1 MKVKKRTICQTCR
14 RKKISCDGKKPSCSQ
29 CLFRDLGCPG
39 YEVDWT
45 FVSQNSTI
53 TRGRDGRKAD
63 RAGQS
68 RHAIPSRS
76 NSELTTEACSPTLQR
91 PLAVPLSQLVTL
103 IVRSYAP
110 GPGTLGRINTYQPR
124 VCGAWVEVLPDLI
137 GNGTDKTLCSAVRAF
152 ALSILSGG
160 PESKAPVST
169 GLKAYS
175 LALCSLSNCLSSVRD
190 LSLSNQVAAAVMCVL
205 LAELFLPTT
214 MGSWNAHLQ
223 GFGRIMELSRPETYT
238 SGVTHRFFV
247 GARPALIVLAVL
259 SRKASFLATRKW
271 RDIPFSKIAPSALQ
285 SVMSEGALIPG
296 ILERL
301 DSTARLSRGSVLR
314 IAEEVLRAFSDVV
327 DRLDRWERAFQSSTL
342 YPSFWPM
349 PASHRDSNGRPCI
362 WFPDVTAANAL
373 THFWAF
379 RVICL
384 SGISKVT
391 ASYPELEFKCQ
402 PLNSLRDSESTE
414 TSQNTRFLETVRLS
428 IRICQSIDYLL
439 QDEMKL
445 FGPTSVI
452 LPLRTA
458 YDTFE
463 AGGSRTEQERVWC
476 KDILAGI
483 IAKGYR
489 FVPVFFE
496 AFGASRVGM

>member
-1 MKVKKRTICQTCR
+1 MKVKQRTICQTCR

-39 YEVDWT
+39 YEANWT
-45 FVSQNSTI
+45 FVSQNSFI
-53 TRGRDGRKAD
+53 TRSRDQRKAD

-68 RHAIPSRS
+68 SHAIPSQS
-76 NSELTTEACSPTLQR
+76 NSELTTEACLPTIIQR
-91 PLAVPLSQLVTL
+91 PLAIPLSQLVTL

-110 GPGTLGRINTYQPR
+110 GPGTLGRMSTYQPR
-124 VCGAWVEVLPDLI
+124 VCGAWVEALPDLI
-137 GNGTDKTLCSAVRAF
+137 GNGTNTTLCSAVRAF

-175 LALCSLSNCLSSVRD
+175 LALCSLSNSLSSVRD
-190 LSLSNQVAAAVMCVL
+190 PSLSNQLAAAVMCVL

-223 GFGRIMELSRPETYT
+223 GFGQIIELSRPETYR

-247 GARPALIVLAVL
+247 GARTALIVLAVL
-259 SRKASFLATRKW
+259 SRKATFLATRRW
-271 RDIPFSKIAPSALQ
+271 RDVPFSETAPSALQ
-285 SVMSEGALIPG
+285 AVMSEGALIPG

-301 DSTARLSRGSVLR
+301 DSLARLPRESALPV
-314 IAEEVLRAFSDVV
+314 AAEVLRAFLDSI
-327 DRLDRWERAFQSSTL
+327 DRLDRWERSFQSSTL
-342 YPSFWPM
+342 CPSFWPM
-349 PASHRDSNGRPCI
+349 PAAAHNNGRPSI
-362 WFPDVTAANAL
+362 WFPDVTTANAL

-379 RVICL
+379 QVICL

-402 PLNSLRDSESTE
+402 SLNNPRESTE
-414 TSQNTRFLETVRLS
+414 TSRTTRFRETVRLS
-428 IRICQSIDYLL
+428 IKICQSIKYLL

-445 FGPTSVI
+445 FGPTSVV
-452 LPLRTA
+452 LPLRIA

-463 AGGSRTEQERVWC
+463 AGGSRTEEELVWC

-483 IAKGYR
+483 VAKGYR
-489 FVPVFFE
+489 FVPMFFE
-496 AFGASRVGM
+496 AFGASPGEM